1 MFCTSK
7 IKSQSQWMLAFAL
20 FSALLMAANPCFG
33 QDDSD
38 DSDDS
43 NSSEPAKSASV
54 FSRMFGPSTKK
65 PSPAA
70 SKPKV
75 PASTTAAK
83 GNRGGFMVPLKSFTK
98 AFRAPSEAE
107 IAESLDVQ
115 DVMPKTPPRL
125 PREPFRN
132 LTRSQERRDRTTNDL
147 SVEVAEPSLFP
158 IPPSSGPQART
169 GKDSGSGLASAE
181 SSSKPTGS
189 SGRAPIV
196 GGEPEVKPIAKP
208 KSNMPPAMTKAPS
221 VRSKS
226 ENQNAIAEAAS
237 NTKSDAVTLESSST
251 SRRTASN
258 AVITE
263 SPSPIVSEKPSLLDA
278 VAKRSQSAANNAK
291 EKALATA
298 AVAATKT
305 KNLLDLG
312 DANAT
317 TAIAKPL
324 VSGVNTLEPQDDSAA
339 TSNPLPKST
348 KEPAAS
354 AAEENDELPKINRSS
369 NVASEVKRRN
379 SDQSSDERSSIG
391 STSSPALRHEM
402 SVPSVKVNVNGPSAL
417 LVNQEASYDVIA
429 KNDGRS
435 PLNGLAVR
443 VAVPT
448 HVTVGQFS
456 ASAGTAQL
464 DNDQDGNAIVW
475 QLEQLEAGESKN
487 LRLILQSPKPEHFAL
502 GLEWTLMP
510 QLAELQ
516 LQVQQPQLAV
526 AIEGPSEV
534 EFGKPQTYRI
544 RVKNPGNA
552 DVKAVSIAL
561 TAEPYG
567 SNQSDIGDV
576 AAGAERV
583 VEVEMTFQQ
592 SGTLPVVASASS
604 TVSQLKAQSAVDV
617 QVRQSELVATWF
629 GPSEYYQGSPTD
641 YELEFTNKGT
651 IAAVDVECKI
661 KLPQGSE
668 GVTLPP
674 GSTRSGDFVKWD
686 IKRIEPQQ
694 KLSIPLRLTLTRLG
708 ENAIQFDAKC
718 NSSNDA
724 NATILTNIDSIADL
738 HLAVTDPVAPAPV
751 GQPVVY
757 EIVITN
763 RGKKAAS
770 DVEVVA
776 QFSDGVEPIRLEGGA
791 GRIVPGQ
798 AIFNPVT
805 KIKPNEKLT
814 LKVVAEASKSGVHR
828 FRTEVKCV
836 GSDADL
842 LEEES
847 TRFLA
852 TSNKSDRR

>member
-1 MFCTSK
+1 MFCSSK
-7 IKSQSQWMLAFAL
+7 IKSQSQWMRAFAV
-20 FSALLMAANPCFG
+20 FFALLMVANPCVG

-38 DSDDS
+38 DSEDPK
-43 NSSEPAKSASV
+43 SSDQAKSPSV

-65 PSPAA
+65 PSPPA

-75 PASTTAAK
+75 PASTAAAK

-107 IAESLDVQ
+107 IAESMDVE
-115 DVMPKTPPRL
+115 DLMPKSPPRL

-132 LTRSQERRDRTTNDL
+132 LTRAQERRDRAANDL
-147 SVEVAEPSLFP
+147 SVEVEEPSLFP
-158 IPPSSGPQART
+158 IPPSPGPQTRT
-169 GKDSGSGLASAE
+169 RNDVGSGLTSADNY
-181 SSSKPTGS
+181 SQPTGS
-189 SGRAPIV
+189 PGRAPIV
-196 GGEPEVKPIAKP
+196 GGDPAVIPIAKP
-208 KSNMPPAMTKAPS
+208 KSNTASSAKTPS
-221 VRSKS
+221 VRSKTES
-226 ENQNAIAEAAS
+226 LNTKAEAAANS
-237 NTKSDAVTLESSST
+237 KSDALTLESSST

-263 SPSPIVSEKPSLLDA
+263 LPSPSVSDKPSLQEA
-278 VAKRSQSAANNAK
+278 IAKRSQSAANQIQ

-298 AVAATKT
+298 SLATTKA

-312 DANAT
+312 DSQESAAIEKPSAPDVNPSEELAT
-317 TAIAKPL
+317 TIEE
-324 VSGVNTLEPQDDSAA
+324 GNDD
-339 TSNPLPKST
+339 
-348 KEPAAS
+348 
-354 AAEENDELPKINRSS
+354 LPKINRSN
-369 NVASEVKRRN
+369 NVTSEAKRRS
-379 SDQSSDERSSIG
+379 SDQRSDERSAVA
-391 STSSPALRHEM
+391 SSAGPSLRHEM
-402 SVPSVKVNVNGPSAL
+402 SVPGVRVNVNGPAAL
-417 LVNQEASYDVIA
+417 LVNQEASYDVVA

-448 HVTVGQFS
+448 HVSVGKFS

-475 QLEQLEAGESKN
+475 QLDQLEAGESKN

-510 QLAELQ
+510 QLAELP

-629 GPSEYYQGSPTD
+629 GPSEFYQGSPTD
-641 YELEFTNKGT
+641 YELELTNTGT
-651 IAAVDVECKI
+651 IAAVGVECKI
-661 KLPQGSE
+661 KLPPGSE
-668 GVTLPP
+668 NITLPP

-694 KLSIPLRLTLTRLG
+694 KLSIPLRMTLTKIG
-708 ENAIQFDAKC
+708 ENAIEFDAKC
-718 NSSNDA
+718 SSSNDV
-724 NATILTNIDSIADL
+724 NASILTSIDSIADL

-770 DVEVVA
+770 DVEVIA
-776 QFSDGVEPIRLEGGA
+776 QFSDGVEPIRLEGGT

-798 AIFNPVT
+798 AIFNPVAT
-805 KIKPNEKLT
+805 IKPNEKLT

-852 TSNKSDRR
+852 TNNKSDRR

>member
-1 MFCTSK
+1 MR
-7 IKSQSQWMLAFAL
+7 AFAV
-20 FSALLMAANPCFG
+20 FFALLMAANPCFG

-43 NSSEPAKSASV
+43 KSSEQAKTPSV
-54 FSRMFGPSTKK
+54 FSRMFGSSTKK
-65 PSPAA
+65 PPAPA

-98 AFRAPSEAE
+98 AFRAPSDAE
-107 IAESLDVQ
+107 IAESLNVE
-115 DVMPKTPPRL
+115 DVMPKSPPRL

-132 LTRSQERRDRTTNDL
+132 LTRSQERRDRATNDL
-147 SVEVAEPSLFP
+147 SVEVEEPSLFP
-158 IPPSSGPQART
+158 IQPSPGPQSRT
-169 GKDSGSGLASAE
+169 GNDSGSGLTSAE
-181 SSSKPTGS
+181 SASKPTGA

-196 GGEPEVKPIAKP
+196 GGEPAVKPIAKP
-208 KSNMPPAMTKAPS
+208 KSDTPSQITKAPT
-221 VRSKS
+221 VRSKP
-226 ENQNAIAEAAS
+226 ENLNAKAKTATNIK
-237 NTKSDAVTLESSST
+237 NDAVVLESSST

-263 SPSPIVSEKPSLLDA
+263 SPSPSVSDKPSLHEA
-278 VAKRSQSAANNAK
+278 VVKRSQSAANQVQ

-298 AVAATKT
+298 ALAATKA

-312 DANAT
+312 DSNAT

-324 VSGVNTLEPQDDSAA
+324 APDVNPLDSQDDSVAKSNTSTKPTEKPA
-339 TSNPLPKST
+339 TS
-348 KEPAAS
+348 AV
-354 AAEENDELPKINRSS
+354 EENDELPKINRSS
-369 NVASEVKRRN
+369 NVASEVKRP
-379 SDQSSDERSSIG
+379 SPDQRSDERSSIG
-391 STSSPALRHEM
+391 STASPALRHEM
-402 SVPSVKVNVNGPSAL
+402 SVPSVKVIVNGPSAL
-417 LVNQEASYDVIA
+417 LVNQEASYDVVA

-448 HVTVGQFS
+448 HVTVGKFS

-516 LQVQQPQLAV
+516 IQVQQPQLAV

-567 SNQSDIGDV
+567 SNQSDIGDI

-629 GPSEYYQGSPTD
+629 GPSDYYQGSPTE
-641 YELEFTNKGT
+641 YELELTNTGI

-661 KLPQGSE
+661 KLPQGFE

-694 KLSIPLRLTLTRLG
+694 KLSIPLRMTLTKLG

-718 NSSNDA
+718 SSSIDA

-738 HLAVTDPVAPAPV
+738 HLSVTDPVAPAPV

-757 EIVITN
+757 EIIITN

-776 QFSDGVEPIRLEGGA
+776 QFSDGVEPIRLEGGV

-798 AIFNPVT
+798 AIFNPVAT
-805 KIKPNEKLT
+805 IKPNEKLT

-852 TSNKSDRR
+852 TGSSKSDNR

>member
-1 MFCTSK
+1 MFCSSK
-7 IKSQSQWMLAFAL
+7 IESQSHWMRAFVVS
-20 FSALLMAANPCFG
+20 FALLMVANPCVG

-38 DSDDS
+38 DSQDPK
-43 NSSEPAKSASV
+43 SSEQAKSPSV

-65 PSPAA
+65 PSPQA

-107 IAESLDVQ
+107 IAETMDVE
-115 DVMPKTPPRL
+115 DLMPQTPRRL

-132 LTRSQERRDRTTNDL
+132 LTRSQERRDRATNDL
-147 SVEVAEPSLFP
+147 SVEVEEPSLFP
-158 IPPSSGPQART
+158 ISPIPGPHVRT
-169 GKDSGSGLASAE
+169 RNDNGGGLTTAE
-181 SSSKPTGS
+181 SSSQPIGS
-189 SGRAPIV
+189 PGRAPIV
-196 GGEPEVKPIAKP
+196 GGDPQVKPLAKP
-208 KSNMPPAMTKAPS
+208 RSSTPTIANSPS
-221 VRSKS
+221 VRSKTES
-226 ENQNAIAEAAS
+226 FNTKAEAAANS
-237 NTKSDAVTLESSST
+237 KNDALTLESSST

-263 SPSPIVSEKPSLLDA
+263 SPSPTVSDMPSLQEA
-278 VAKRSQSAANNAK
+278 IAKRSQSASNQVQ

-298 AVAATKT
+298 SLATTKA

-312 DANAT
+312 DSNASATIEKPSAPDVNPSQELAT
-317 TAIAKPL
+317 TTEED
-324 VSGVNTLEPQDDSAA
+324 NDD
-339 TSNPLPKST
+339 
-348 KEPAAS
+348 
-354 AAEENDELPKINRSS
+354 LPKINRSS
-369 NVASEVKRRN
+369 NVASEVKRRS
-379 SDQSSDERSSIG
+379 SDQRSDERSAVG
-391 STSSPALRHEM
+391 STASPALRHEM
-402 SVPSVKVNVNGPSAL
+402 SVPSVKVNVNGPSVL
-417 LVNQEASYDVIA
+417 LVNQDASYEVVA

-448 HVTVGQFS
+448 HVNVGQFS

-464 DNDQDGNAIVW
+464 DKDQDGNAIVW
-475 QLEQLEAGESKN
+475 QLDQLEAGESKN
-487 LRLILQSPKPEHFAL
+487 LRLILQCPKPEHFAL

-516 LQVQQPQLAV
+516 IQVQQPQLAV

-576 AAGAERV
+576 AAGEERV

-592 SGTLPVVASASS
+592 SGTLPVVATASS

-617 QVRQSELVATWF
+617 QVRQSELVANWF
-629 GPSEYYQGSPTD
+629 GPSEFYQGSPTE
-641 YELEFTNKGT
+641 YELELTNTGT

-686 IKRIEPQQ
+686 IKRIEPHQ
-694 KLSIPLRLTLTRLG
+694 KLSIPLQMTLTKIG
-708 ENAIQFDAKC
+708 ENTIQFDAKC
-718 NSSNDA
+718 SSSIDA

-770 DVEVVA
+770 EVEVVA
-776 QFSDGVEPIRLEGGA
+776 QFSEGVEPIRLEGGA

-798 AIFNPVT
+798 AIFNPVAT
-805 KIKPNEKLT
+805 IKPNEKLV
-814 LKVVAEASKSGVHR
+814 LKVFAEASKAGVHR

-852 TSNKSDRR
+852 TNSKSDRR

>member
-1 MFCTSK
+1 MFCSSK
-7 IKSQSQWMLAFAL
+7 IKSQSQWMRALGVFFAL
-20 FSALLMAANPCFG
+20 LVVANPCTG
-33 QDDSD
+33 QDESD
-38 DSDDS
+38 DSDGS
-43 NSSEPAKSASV
+43 KPSEPTKSASV

-65 PSPAA
+65 PSAPAPKA
-70 SKPKV
+70 KV
-75 PASTTAAK
+75 PASTAAAK
-83 GNRGGFMVPLKSFTK
+83 GNRGGFLVPLKSFTK
-98 AFRAPSEAE
+98 AFRAPTEAE
-107 IAESLDVQ
+107 IEESMDVESL
-115 DVMPKTPPRL
+115 MPKSPPRL

-132 LTRSQERRDRTTNDL
+132 LTRSQERRDRANNDL
-147 SVEVAEPSLFP
+147 SIEVEGPSLFP
-158 IPPSSGPQART
+158 IPPNRGTQAPT
-169 GKDSGSGLASAE
+169 KNDSGSGLASAD
-181 SSSKPTGS
+181 STPFPIGS

-196 GGEPEVKPIAKP
+196 GGEPAVKPIAKP
-208 KSNMPPAMTKAPS
+208 KSNTPPTMAKALS
-221 VRSKS
+221 VQGKP
-226 ENQNAIAEAAS
+226 ENLNAKADTGT
-237 NTKSDAVTLESSST
+237 NTKNDAVTLESSST

-263 SPSPIVSEKPSLLDA
+263 SPSPIVSDKPSLHEA
-278 VAKRSQSAANNAK
+278 VANRNQSAATHVQD
-291 EKALATA
+291 KALADA
-298 AVAATKT
+298 ALAASKT

-312 DANAT
+312 DSNAT
-317 TAIAKPL
+317 HTIANPL
-324 VSGVNTLEPQDDSAA
+324 APNTIPSEDDDSTTA
-339 TSNPLPKST
+339 TSNPST
-348 KEPAAS
+348 KPKEEPASS
-354 AAEENDELPKINRSS
+354 ATEENDDLPKINRST
-369 NVASEVKRRN
+369 NVASEMKRRS
-379 SDQSSDERSSIG
+379 SDQRGDERSSIG
-391 STSSPALRHEM
+391 STASPALRHEM

-417 LVNQEASYDVIA
+417 LVNQEASYDVVA

-443 VAVPT
+443 IAVPT
-448 HVTVGQFS
+448 HVNVGQFS

-475 QLEQLEAGESKN
+475 QLDQLEAGESKN

-510 QLAELQ
+510 QLAELP
-516 LQVQQPQLAV
+516 LQVHQPQLAV

-561 TAEPYG
+561 TADPYG

-592 SGTLPVVASASS
+592 SGTLPVVATASS

-617 QVRQSELVATWF
+617 QVRQSELTATWS

-641 YELEFTNKGT
+641 YELELTNTGT
-651 IAAVDVECKI
+651 IAAVGVECKI

-674 GSTRSGDFVKWD
+674 GTTRSGDFVKWE

-694 KLSIPLRLTLTRLG
+694 KLSIPLRMTLTKIG

-718 NSSNDA
+718 SSSNDA

-770 DVEVVA
+770 NVEVLA
-776 QFSDGVEPIRLEGGA
+776 QFSEGVEPIRLEGGI
-791 GRIVPGQ
+791 GQIVPGQ
-798 AIFNPVT
+798 AIFNPVAT
-805 KIKPNEKLT
+805 IKPNEKLI

>member
-1 MFCTSK
+1 MFCSSK
-7 IKSQSQWMLAFAL
+7 IKLQSQWMRAFAV
-20 FSALLMAANPCFG
+20 FFALLMVAAPCAG

-43 NSSEPAKSASV
+43 KSAEPAKTASV

-65 PSPAA
+65 PTPTA

-75 PASTTAAK
+75 PATTTAAK

-107 IAESLDVQ
+107 IAESMDVE
-115 DVMPKTPPRL
+115 DVMPKSPPRL

-132 LTRSQERRDRTTNDL
+132 LTRAQETRAQERRDRATNDL
-147 SVEVAEPSLFP
+147 SVEVEEPSLFP
-158 IPPSSGPQART
+158 IQSN
-169 GKDSGSGLASAE
+169 
-181 SSSKPTGS
+181 

-196 GGEPEVKPIAKP
+196 GGEPAVKPLAKP
-208 KSNMPPAMTKAPS
+208 KSDTQPSMVKAPAVRPKPENLITQTDVTAKTQSES
-221 VRSKS
+221 VK
-226 ENQNAIAEAAS
+226 
-237 NTKSDAVTLESSST
+237 LESSST

-258 AVITE
+258 AVISE
-263 SPSPIVSEKPSLLDA
+263 SPSPVVSDKPSLHEA
-278 VAKRSQSAANNAK
+278 VAKRSQTAASNVK

-298 AVAATKT
+298 SSAASKA

-312 DANAT
+312 DSNSAAT
-317 TAIAKPL
+317 IAKPL
-324 VSGVNTLEPQDDSAA
+324 APDVSNLTQDDS
-339 TSNPLPKST
+339 ST
-348 KEPAAS
+348 LSSALSSTTAKPTAPSAQEPAPSEAMES
-354 AAEENDELPKINRSS
+354 DELPKINRSS
-369 NVASEVKRRN
+369 NVASEVKRRGTEQR
-379 SDQSSDERSSIG
+379 STEPRSEDRPTAGSASSSM
-391 STSSPALRHEM
+391 LRHEM

-417 LVNQEASYDVIA
+417 LVNQEASYDVVA

-448 HVTVGQFS
+448 HVSVGQFS

-475 QLEQLEAGESKN
+475 QLDQLEAGESKN

-510 QLAELQ
+510 QLAELP

-592 SGTLPVVASASS
+592 SGTLPVVASAFS
-604 TVSQLKAQSAVDV
+604 TISQLKAQSAVDV

-629 GPSEYYQGSPTD
+629 GPSEFYQGSPTD
-641 YELEFTNKGT
+641 YELELTNTGS
-651 IAAVDVECKI
+651 IAAVGVECKI
-661 KLPQGSE
+661 KLPPGSE
-668 GVTLPP
+668 SVTLPP
-674 GSTRSGDFVKWD
+674 GSTRSGEIVKWD
-686 IKRIEPQQ
+686 IKRIEPSQ
-694 KLSIPLRLTLTRLG
+694 KLSIPLRMTLTKLG
-708 ENAIQFDAKC
+708 ENSIEFDAKC
-718 NSSNDA
+718 SSSSDV
-724 NATILTNIDSIADL
+724 NATILTSIDSIADL

-770 DVEVVA
+770 EVEVVA
-776 QFSDGVEPIRLEGGA
+776 QFSEGVEPIRLEGGA

-798 AIFNPVT
+798 AIFNPVAT
-805 KIKPNEKLT
+805 IKPNEKLV

-852 TSNKSDRR
+852 TNNKSDRR